1 MNAATRYINVIFLDI
16 DGVLNGYNFWNL
28 LGWDI
33 VSKFHSN
40 KLKGWYRNI
49 TEPFGVHERKV
60 KRLAKIVHKTDAKV
74 VISSSW
80 RFSLQSRSLTDW
92 RFSLQS
98 SNLTDDDKKL
108 LDLFDKYNIEIY
120 DYTPRSNDGKRY
132 KEINTWLSGHCEV
145 KNFVILD
152 DENFDLQCFI
162 GNKLVQTSSVP
173 RGRMIKGYWYENT
186 GLKRKHIRKAI
197 KMLNRT

>member
-1 MNAATRYINVIFLDI
+1 MITSTRYLNVIFLDI

-33 VSKFHSN
+33 ISKFKSDR
-40 KLKGWYRNI
+40 LKGWYREL
-49 TEPFGVHERKV
+49 TEPFGVHESKV
-60 KRLAKIVHKTDAKV
+60 KRLAKIVHKTDAQV

-80 RFSLQSRSLTDW
+80 RFSLQS
-92 RFSLQS
+92 
-98 SNLTDDDKKL
+98 SNLTDNDKRL

-120 DYTPRSNDGKRY
+120 DYTPRSENGLRY
-132 KEINTWLSGHCEV
+132 NEIMTWLYGHCEV

-162 GNKLVQTSSVP
+162 GDRLVQTSSVP
-173 RGRMIKGYWYENT
+173 RGYMIKGRWYENT
-186 GLKRKHIRKAI
+186 GLKNKHVRQAI
-197 KMLNRT
+197 KILGGH

>member
-1 MNAATRYINVIFLDI
+1 MKYTTLTYSFINVIFLDI

-33 VSKFHSN
+33 ISKFNSN

-60 KRLAKIVHKTDAKV
+60 KRLAKIVHNTMNTKV
-74 VISSSW
+74 VISSCW
-80 RFSLQSRSLTDW
+80 RFGLQSD
-92 RFSLQS
+92 
-98 SNLTDDDKKL
+98 NLSYAQRKL
-108 LDLFDKYNIEIY
+108 LDLFDKYDIKIY
-120 DYTPRSNDGKRY
+120 GYTPRSESGKRDE
-132 KEINTWLSGHCEV
+132 EIKAWLSKHKEV
-145 KNFVILD
+145 NKFIILD

-173 RGRMIKGYWYENT
+173 RGRMIKGKWYENT
-186 GLKRKHIRKAI
+186 GLKNKHVRQAI
-197 KMLNRT
+197 KILNGE